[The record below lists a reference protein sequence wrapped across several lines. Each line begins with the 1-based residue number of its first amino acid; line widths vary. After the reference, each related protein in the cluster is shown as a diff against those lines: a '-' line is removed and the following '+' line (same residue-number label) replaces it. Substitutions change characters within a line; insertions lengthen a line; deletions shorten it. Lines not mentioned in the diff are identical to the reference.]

1 MSTSTSFGSNLG
13 WLLPVLSLSLV
24 SPSNKPCLWR
34 KPDDAWSQQ
43 QSVRQVAVADVSQ
56 VSQCLTIHLQC
67 VFLYICPQFP
77 LSGRGESVWMYL
89 SICFVPFPN
98 GRREEPHHVPDHAV
112 PQARPARLQFSCRQ
126 QVHGEG
132 EKSCADPLIQPVAAA
147 HIYVCLISVRLYSL
161 VMTSLFCL

>member
-13 WLLPVLSLSLV
+13 WFLPVLSLSLV

-77 LSGRGESVWMYL
+77 LSGGGESVWRYL
-89 SICFVPFPN
+89 STSFVPFPY
-98 GRREEPHHVPDHAV
+98 GRREELHHVPDHAV
-112 PQARPARLQFSCRQ
+112 PQARPARLQCSCRQ
-126 QVHGEG
+126 QVHGER
-132 EKSCADPLIQPVAAA
+132 ERRAALIHKYNLLQQLIFMSALSL
-147 HIYVCLISVRLYSL
+147 YVRTDL
-161 VMTSLFCL
+161 